1 MLGTAARR
9 GLALGPLRAPRS
21 RRRRGKP
28 RAPSRGCEVAL
39 VKPCRRPVFAAAAAG
54 LTEQTPGSPAL
65 GVLSSPGPLLGFP
78 WPVHRSFRGTARHP
92 PTPPSASVSFRPS
105 PGPRSPGDG
114 GGYSFRCPPAHPTPP
129 VPPLSAP
136 RCRRCQGRSPR
147 SAPARR
153 SPALRGG
160 GPAGPAAP
168 AGLRAGGGKPLASP
182 GSAAVPR
189 GPLPRHPRGAG
200 GGVPP
205 PPGSARSPAP
215 NRLPAAGGPGGAGLP
230 RCPSRAAGEERGGF
244 GSALIYLPAGAWCSS
259 FCGNSGFARA
269 ARWSSSSPHALGVC
283 VFRSGRE
290 RLSFEGKKHQG
301 LPPPLQGLL
310 LGMSVFLNFAL
321 T

>member
-1 MLGTAARR
+1 MAAVTRSAAR
-9 GLALGPLRAPRS
+9 
-21 RRRRGKP
+21 
-28 RAPSRGCEVAL
+28 
-39 VKPCRRPVFAAAAAG
+39 
-54 LTEQTPGSPAL
+54 
-65 GVLSSPGPLLGFP
+65 
-78 WPVHRSFRGTARHP
+78 P
-92 PTPPSASVSFRPS
+92 PTPHHQYPPS
-105 PGPRSPGDG
+105 PRPVADAARAGRPAQR
-114 GGYSFRCPPAHPTPP
+114 PPA
-129 VPPLSAP
+129 VLPL
-136 RCRRCQGRSPR
+136 CG
-147 SAPARR
+147 
-153 SPALRGG
+153 GG

-182 GSAAVPR
+182 GSAAVSR